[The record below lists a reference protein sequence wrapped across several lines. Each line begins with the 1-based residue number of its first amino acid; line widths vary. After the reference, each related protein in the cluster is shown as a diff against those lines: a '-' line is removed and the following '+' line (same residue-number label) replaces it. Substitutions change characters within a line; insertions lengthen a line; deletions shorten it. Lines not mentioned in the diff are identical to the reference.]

1 MEDGEEWVHNSH
13 VHPSLEVR
21 KAINGRG
28 MFVKA
33 GHHITKD
40 EVLVVWT
47 GRIVN
52 HEEVKRL
59 QPPDDDY
66 FLQIYDDLFQ
76 IPFVL
81 GKREPAV
88 SGVQN
93 SLLFLIQIILTTN
106 NTLLPKQDFVNHS
119 CEPSGGLRGEA
130 VLVAMRDIK
139 EGEEITFDYATTEC
153 IDGEWECLCGTPACR
168 GTIRGTDWK
177 LLSLQERYGEYW
189 SLFLLRKIK
198 GLDQAK

>member
-1 MEDGEEWVHNSH
+1 M
-13 VHPSLEVR
+13 
-21 KAINGRG
+21 
-28 MFVKA
+28 
-33 GHHITKD
+33 
-40 EVLVVWT
+40 
-47 GRIVN
+47 
-52 HEEVKRL
+52 
-59 QPPDDDY
+59 
-66 FLQIYDDLFQ
+66 
-76 IPFVL
+76 
-81 GKREPAV
+81 
-88 SGVQN
+88 
-93 SLLFLIQIILTTN
+93 
-106 NTLLPKQDFVNHS
+106 NHS
-119 CEPSGGLRGEA
+119 CEPNGGLRGEA